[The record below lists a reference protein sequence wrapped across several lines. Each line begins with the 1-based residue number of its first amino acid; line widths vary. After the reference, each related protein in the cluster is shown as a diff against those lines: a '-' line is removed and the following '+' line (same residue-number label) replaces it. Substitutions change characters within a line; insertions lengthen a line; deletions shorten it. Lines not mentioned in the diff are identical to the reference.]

1 MALWL
6 WVGAKLSHVARRKD
20 LELWIKGFSNP
31 RDGLRIA
38 ELRVEDMICLQSR
51 MRRLLG
57 P

>member
-6 WVGAKLSHVARRKD
+6 WVGAKLSHVARRKGSRAFRTQ
-20 LELWIKGFSNP
+20 EI
-31 RDGLRIA
+31 GLRIA
-38 ELRVEDMICLQSR
+38 ELRVEGMICLQSR